1 LAKIILKK
9 TKKKEEV
16 NFRGKKKKKQIF
28 KMKKNKKNMW
38 GKHNTFPW
46 RFRVLI
52 NI

>member
-28 KMKKNKKNMW
+28 KMKKKTKKTCGENIILSP
-38 GKHNTFPW
+38 G
-46 RFRVLI
+46 VLGY
-52 NI
+52 